1 MDTNEQ
7 HPTSPAEP
15 SRGAPP
21 PPPVELWGPAPPAPA
36 PRPVWRVAVASAGA
50 ATLLTAGAMTG
61 IGAIV
66 TGGLPG
72 QIAEGDKAGTTE
84 QRDIEADVLPA
95 IATDA
100 VDWST
105 VADAV
110 RPVVVAVEVR
120 GQGGDGEGAGV
131 VLDEVGNVLT
141 NAHVVAGAQEL
152 RVTFDDGRVHTAIL
166 VGTDE
171 TTDLAVIQVEDP
183 PADLVAATFG
193 DSDSVVVGQPV
204 MAVGNPLGLDATVT
218 TGIVSAVDRPV
229 TTAGSGREPV
239 VTNAIQVDAAV
250 NPGNSG
256 GPLVDAAGRVIGITS
271 SIAALSGGASGS
283 IGLGFAIGSNL
294 AERVAGELV
303 TDGAAQHA
311 YLGITLADATAEV
324 DGVTRLGARVEQ
336 VLDGTPAAEAGLRT
350 GDVIVAIDD
359 APVSGATAL
368 TAFVRERA
376 VGQQVRLGVVRD
388 GSRIDVEVQLAAR
401 EAAKVP
407 KA

>member
-7 HPTSPAEP
+7 HPTSTSEP
-15 SRGAPP
+15 SHGAPP
-21 PPPVELWGPAPPAPA
+21 PPPVELGGSGPSAPASPPA
-36 PRPVWRVAVASAGA
+36 WRVAVASAA
-50 ATLLTAGAMTG
+50 AAALLTAGAMTG

-66 TGGLPG
+66 SGKVPGLV
-72 QIAEGDKAGTTE
+72 ARSDKVSTTD
-84 QRDIEADVLPA
+84 QHAEADVLPA
-95 IATDA
+95 IATDP
-100 VDWST
+100 VDWSI
-105 VADAV
+105 VADGV
-110 RPVVVAVEVR
+110 RSVVVAVEVR
-120 GQGGDGEGAGV
+120 GRGGEGEGAGV
-131 VLDEVGNVLT
+131 VLDAAGNVLT
-141 NAHVVAGAQEL
+141 NAHVVAGAQEF
-152 RVTFDDGRVHTAIL
+152 RVTFADGRVHAATL

-183 PADLVAATFG
+183 PADLAVATFG
-193 DSDSVVVGQPV
+193 DSGAVVVGQPV

-229 TTAGSGREPV
+229 TTAGSGPEPV

-256 GPLVDAAGRVIGITS
+256 GPLVDSAGRVIGITS

-294 AERVAGELV
+294 AARVATELI
-303 TDGAAQHA
+303 TDGVAQHA
-311 YLGITLADATAEV
+311 YLGVTLSDATAAV

-336 VLDGTPAAEAGLRT
+336 VLDGTPAATAELRT
-350 GDVIVAIDD
+350 GDVIVAIDES
-359 APVSGATAL
+359 PVSGATAL

-376 VGQQVRLGVVRD
+376 VDQAVTLTVVRD
-388 GSRIDVEVQLAAR
+388 GTQTDMDVRLAAR